1 MTRTMKKMVT
11 SVTILL
17 LCAVLALTGCFGGGN
32 QEMETSANDGK
43 SNADEMSNLTPP
55 GTFPIVK
62 EPMELTVLVKGESRI
77 EDFQTNAFTKYYEE
91 LTNVKVKF
99 EVAPEGSFQETL
111 NLRLAS
117 GDLPDII
124 MNMGVSRVQ
133 EVIFGQQG
141 VFLPLNDLIEKHGSF
156 IKRMF
161 KEKPEYYDAIISP
174 DGNIYSLPEVNECY
188 HCSLSM
194 KMWIYKP
201 WLDALGL
208 SMPTTT
214 DEFYK
219 VLKAFKEMDPN
230 GNGKADEIPLAGS
243 PAPGAWNAS
252 IETFLMNA
260 FVYTPGGVFVKDG
273 KVQVSYDKPE
283 WKTGMEYLHKLYK
296 EGLLAGESFTQDQ
309 QQLMRMG
316 ENPDTPILGA
326 FPAGWFGIGSEYR
339 GPSGRWKE
347 YVTVPPLKGPNG
359 LQVAVSS
366 PYQYNSG
373 KLIITNKAKNPAVAM
388 RWADG
393 FYSEDVL
400 LRANVG
406 VEGKDWKAAEPGNVG
421 IDGRKARWEA
431 ISAYGGVT
439 NTQWYQ
445 SSPTY
450 TSENYRL
457 SWSAGEK
464 PEENVEVIL
473 YNQTKQKY
481 EPYRAPLENV
491 LPPLFFTEEQ
501 SAELADLEKT
511 LGDYVKQTT
520 ARFIIGDMDIASEW
534 SNYLSTLRGMNLSRY
549 LAINQEAYDSS
560 KK

>member
-1 MTRTMKKMVT
+1 MNRAMKKRWSTGML
-11 SVTILL
+11 LL
-17 LCAVLALTGCFGGGN
+17 LCVMVTLAGCLGGGS
-32 QEMETSANDGK
+32 EETGLSANGGK
-43 SNADEMSNLTPP
+43 SSTGDASNLTPP

-62 EPMELTVLVKGESRI
+62 EPVELRVLVKGESRI
-77 EDFQTNAFTKYYEE
+77 EDFQTNAFTQYYER

-141 VFLPLNDLIEKHGSF
+141 IFLPLNDLIEKHGSF

-161 KEKPEYYDAIISP
+161 QEKPEYYKAIVSP

-201 WLDALGL
+201 WLDKLGL

-219 VLKAFKEMDPN
+219 VLKAFKENDPN

-243 PAPGAWNAS
+243 SAPGAWNAS

-260 FVYTPGGVFVKDG
+260 FVYTPGGVYVKNG

-283 WKTGMEYLHKLYK
+283 WKAGLEYLHQLYK

-316 ENPDTPILGA
+316 ENPEAPLLGT

-339 GPSGRWKE
+339 GPSGRWKG

-359 LQVAVSS
+359 VQVAVSS

-373 KLIITNKAKNPAVAM
+373 KLIITNKAKDPAVAL

-393 FYSEDVL
+393 FFNEEVL
-400 LRANVG
+400 LRANMG
-406 VEGKDWKAAEPGNVG
+406 AEGKDWKAAEPGSVG
-421 IDGRKARWEA
+421 IDGRKAKWEA
-431 ISAYGGVT
+431 VSAYGSVT

-445 SSPTY
+445 SNPTY
-450 TSENYRL
+450 ISEDYRL

-473 YNQTKQKY
+473 YNQTKQNY
-481 EPYRAPLENV
+481 EPYRAPLEHV

-501 SAELADLEKT
+501 SMELADLEKT
-511 LGDYVKQTT
+511 LNDYVRQMT
-520 ARFIIGDMDIASEW
+520 ARFIIGDVDITSEW
-534 SNYLSTLRGMNLSRY
+534 NNYMSTLKNMNLNRY
-549 LAINQEAYDSS
+549 LAINQEAYDSR